1 MRVLQAHIY
10 DKVWVARI
18 GKHQEMKIN
27 HSFGKTLD
35 VHGLFGKHCRNH
47 ERWDYLGATS
57 LLHIQ

>member
-27 HSFGKTLD
+27 HSFGK
-35 VHGLFGKHCRNH
+35 VGKS
-47 ERWDYLGATS
+47 AST
-57 LLHIQ
+57 I